1 MEADTCPKG
10 ANAFGKLLGGD
21 MPNTP
26 GISIAISSTI
36 ARHRAHLLA
45 SNIAATATALNAI
58 RQNESQSSED
68 RQRDTRLVCK
78 ECVTMLSRFQGTIDI
93 LEDKK
98 GEKGE
103 KGEKEAFVVIETGAR
118 ETFSRL
124 AKLCR
129 LGQLDGENLLEEGVA
144 LTKIAMLCNALRT
157 ESLAA
162 VAKRICFS
170 EMCDASADRLWLHSI
185 STCIEAARERI
196 KGLEIADKEMKRAQ
210 DVQAF
215 VSAIARIIE
224 TLVLD
229 LRGMA
234 DLVKGIGEGI
244 TPPQP
249 VALEDVILFA
259 ERILATVGFLNREWR
274 GLAPYQLDQTA
285 PLRKLVEDT
294 CDNLILISPHPVPVP
309 CFGCWYEYYE

>member
-26 GISIAISSTI
+26 GIPIAISSTI

-58 RQNESQSSED
+58 RRNESQSSED
-68 RQRDTRLVCK
+68 RQRDTGLVCK
-78 ECVTMLSRFQGTIDI
+78 ECEKMLRRFHETIYK
-93 LEDKK
+93 LESK
-98 GEKGE
+98 
-103 KGEKEAFVVIETGAR
+103 KGEKEAFLVIETGAR
-118 ETFSRL
+118 ETFRRL
-124 AKLCR
+124 ANLCR
-129 LGQLDGENLLEEGVA
+129 LGKLNGENLFEEGVA

-162 VAKRICFS
+162 LAKRIGFS
-170 EMCDASADRLWLHSI
+170 EMCEASACGLWLHSI

-210 DVQAF
+210 DVHAF

-274 GLAPYQLDQTA
+274 GLAPCQLDQTA

>member
-26 GISIAISSTI
+26 GIPIVISSTI
-36 ARHRAHLLA
+36 ARHRAQLLA

-68 RQRDTRLVCK
+68 RQRDTGLVCK
-78 ECVTMLSRFQGTIDI
+78 ECVTMLSRFHGTIDK
-93 LEDKK
+93 LESK
-98 GEKGE
+98 

-129 LGQLDGENLLEEGVA
+129 LGKLDGENLLEEGVA

-162 VAKRICFS
+162 VAKRTCFS
-170 EMCDASADRLWLHSI
+170 EMCDASADGLWLHSI

-210 DVQAF
+210 DVHAF

-274 GLAPYQLDQTA
+274 GLAPCQLDQTA